1 MVAMTIENAT
11 RPAVSPIA
19 LRRFVAGMTQ
29 ADLAER
35 AGISR
40 DTISRLER
48 GEHPRLVTAR
58 ALAHAL
64 GVHVGDLFPEDE
76 ERPAGSPD
84 ALKTRAGRPDD
95 DAG

>member
-1 MVAMTIENAT
+1 VQTAPNH
-11 RPAVSPIA
+11 AVSPIA
-19 LRRFVAGMTQ
+19 LRRFVAGLTQ

-58 ALAHAL
+58 ALSRAL
-64 GVHVGDLFPEDE
+64 GVAVTDLFPESE
-76 ERPAGSPD
+76 ER
-84 ALKTRAGRPDD
+84 RAGNATLLESSAM
-95 DAG
+95 AGPTHGP

>member
-1 MVAMTIENAT
+1 MTIENAT
-11 RPAVSPIA
+11 VSPIA
-19 LRRFVAGMTQ
+19 IRRFIAGLTQ

-58 ALAHAL
+58 ALARAL
-64 GVHVGDLFPEDE
+64 GTPVGDLFPESE
-76 ERPAGSPD
+76 ERQAGSPD
-84 ALKTRAGRPDD
+84 ALQISGGQARHDGS
-95 DAG
+95 